1 MSFVPNNHMV
11 ELIVCGIQ
19 MAALAL
25 SLVGSEVTEE
35 RRMALLTD
43 VLLWSRYV
51 INHLVEKV

>member
-1 MSFVPNNHMV
+1 MV

-19 MAALAL
+19 MVVLAL

-35 RRMALLTD
+35 WRMVLLTD

-51 INHLVEKV
+51 INRLVEKV